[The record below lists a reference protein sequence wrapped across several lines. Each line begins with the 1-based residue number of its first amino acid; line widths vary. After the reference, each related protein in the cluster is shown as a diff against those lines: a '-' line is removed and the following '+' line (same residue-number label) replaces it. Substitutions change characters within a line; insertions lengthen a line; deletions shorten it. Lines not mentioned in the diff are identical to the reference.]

1 MKKWNHTPHEP
12 HRFRLTLATKLNVE
26 DPNKSMALA
35 NVSIITHR
43 KTLRFHIATIN
54 LKYLLH
60 LGMMNLICLMDHI
73 LFCTF
78 KIILSTLTKNMK
90 L

>member
-1 MKKWNHTPHEP
+1 MKNGNHNTHEP
-12 HRFRLTLATKLNVE
+12 HRFRLTLAAKRNLE
-26 DPNKSMALA
+26 DHNKNMALA
-35 NVSIITHR
+35 NVSIIKHQ
-43 KTLRFHIATIN
+43 KTLRLHITTIN

-60 LGMMNLICLMDHI
+60 VGMMNLICLIVHI
-73 LFCTF
+73 LFRTF